1 MVAEVKRKF
10 KLIGRIIMSNNNTD
24 IKDCCGAF
32 AEIGSIIQPDDTELS
47 FPISFASA
55 QHADD
60 KLAEIKAYVA
70 EKFGDSI
77 VVEVTEQDDCNYT
90 VTISFSCT
98 AEKMIFEM
106 NLRHLM
112 A

>member
-1 MVAEVKRKF
+1 
-10 KLIGRIIMSNNNTD
+10 MSNNNNTD

-47 FPISFASA
+47 FPITFDSQQA
-55 QHADD
+55 ADE
-60 KLAEIKAYVA
+60 KRSELEAYVN
-70 EKFGDSI
+70 
-77 VVEVTEQDDCNYT
+77 EQFDED
-90 VTISFSCT
+90 VTITFTAQDEHAYLVTLSFTCT

-106 NLRHLM
+106 NLRHLL

>member
-1 MVAEVKRKF
+1 
-10 KLIGRIIMSNNNTD
+10 MSNNNNAD

-47 FPISFASA
+47 FPISFDSQVA
-55 QHADD
+55 ADE
-60 KLAEIKAYVA
+60 KRSELEAYV
-70 EKFGDSI
+70 D
-77 VVEVTEQDDCNYT
+77 EQFDEA
-90 VTISFSCT
+90 VTINFTAQDEHAYLVTLSFTCT

-106 NLRHLM
+106 NLRHLL